1 VLSTVS
7 ARRRTIWPMPF
18 LKDFDY
24 YVAAVCSA
32 CGDTLLAR
40 FRDRKDDA
48 TGPTRLRANLEDVF
62 QRHLAEKHKMKD
74 ELDRTA

>member
-1 VLSTVS
+1 
-7 ARRRTIWPMPF
+7 MPS

-24 YVAAVCSA
+24 YVAAVCST

-40 FRDRKDDA
+40 LRIDKDDGA
-48 TGPTRLRANLEDVF
+48 TRLRATLEQVF
-62 QRHLAEKHKMKD
+62 QRHLAEKHPSKK

>member
-1 VLSTVS
+1 
-7 ARRRTIWPMPF
+7 MPY

-40 FRDRKDDA
+40 LRADKDDA
-48 TGPTRLRANLEDVF
+48 NGATRLRASLEEVF
-62 QRHLAEKHKMKD
+62 QRHLAAKHKMKD

>member
-1 VLSTVS
+1 
-7 ARRRTIWPMPF
+7 MPS

-40 FRDRKDDA
+40 LREQKDVA
-48 TGPTRLRANLEDVF
+48 KAATRLRDRLEEVF
-62 QRHLAEKHKMKD
+62 QRHRAEKHQSKN
-74 ELDRTA
+74 ELNRTA

>member
-1 VLSTVS
+1 
-7 ARRRTIWPMPF
+7 MPY

-24 YVAAVCSA
+24 YVAAVCST

-40 FRDRKDDA
+40 LRLDKDDA
-48 TGPTRLRANLEDVF
+48 KGPTRLRANLEDVF
-62 QRHLAEKHKMKD
+62 QRHLAEKHLIKK